1 MKYNDLKVELQDSLP
16 ENVKLMPFLKR
27 MDYAY
32 AIADLVV
39 SRAGAS
45 SISELCLLGKPSIL
59 VPSPNVA
66 EDHQTKNALALVN
79 KNAALY
85 VKDVDAKDKLV
96 DEALQAVKQPELL
109 TNLSKNIAELAFTNS
124 ANVIAK
130 EVIQLAEKYI
140 KEHGC

>member
-1 MKYNDLKVELQDSLP
+1 MIHVTDFISN
-16 ENVKLMPFLKR
+16 MGI
-27 MDYAY
+27 AY
-32 AIADLVV
+32 RAADLVI
-39 SRAGAS
+39 SRAGAG
-45 SISELCLLGKPSIL
+45 SISEFCLLQKPVIL

-109 TNLSKNIAELAFTNS
+109 TNLSKNIAELAFTDS

-140 KEHGC
+140 EEHGC